1 MGVIEVPVQI
11 RLADLLRAIERLS
24 PAEFGVVASRAADL
38 QRTQQARPDLL
49 AQARCTLA
57 SAQQRRLESLAAKA
71 EAEIISAA
79 ERTEL
84 LDLSAAA
91 EQLDAERAEAL
102 SILAQQRGTSLAQ
115 LWDELN
121 PDRRKVWGI
130 RTFVGTKTPRTLK
143 ASRHQGGR
151 PWLRCN

>member
-1 MGVIEVPVQI
+1 MSVIEVPVQI

-24 PAEFGVVASRAADL
+24 PAEFGVVASRVADL

-49 AQARCTLA
+49 AQARRKLA
-57 SAQQRRLESLAAKA
+57 PAQQRRLESLAAKA
-71 EAEIISAA
+71 EAEIISTA

-84 LDLSAAA
+84 LELSAAA

-121 PDRRKVWGI
+121 PDRR
-130 RTFVGTKTPRTLK
+130 
-143 ASRHQGGR
+143 
-151 PWLRCN
+151 

>member
-1 MGVIEVPVQI
+1 MSVIEVPVQI

-24 PAEFGVVASRAADL
+24 PAEFGVVASRVADL

-49 AQARCTLA
+49 AQARRKLA
-57 SAQQRRLESLAAKA
+57 PAQQRRLESLAAKA
-71 EAEIISAA
+71 EAETLSTA

-84 LDLSAAA
+84 LELSAAA

-121 PDRRKVWGI
+121 PDRR
-130 RTFVGTKTPRTLK
+130 
-143 ASRHQGGR
+143 
-151 PWLRCN
+151 